1 MKKKMVEKARK
12 SHWVS
17 LRKNGATKARKRASI
32 ANCRGVRLRL
42 LRRRQLNACL
52 PVYRRNKR
60 RPSTEQERTAAFL
73 FPWNW
78 WPLRDEKKLEAGA
91 NVTWIVLIG
100 PIGDVRWSQVN
111 RFSLMERD
119 QTGSANHLQRR
130 ILRKPKTAN
139 FIAFHKISAIVYN
152 VTAWS
157 VPVTRPGPP

>member
-78 WPLRDEKKLEAGA
+78 WPLRDEKSWRQVSTSRGSCWLVRLATFDGFR
-91 NVTWIVLIG
+91 WIVFHWWNEIRLAA
-100 PIGDVRWSQVN
+100 PIICSGEFCAN
-111 RFSLMERD
+111 PKLLSLLR
-119 QTGSANHLQRR
+119 SIKYLQ
-130 ILRKPKTAN
+130 LFTM
-139 FIAFHKISAIVYN
+139 
-152 VTAWS
+152 
-157 VPVTRPGPP
+157 